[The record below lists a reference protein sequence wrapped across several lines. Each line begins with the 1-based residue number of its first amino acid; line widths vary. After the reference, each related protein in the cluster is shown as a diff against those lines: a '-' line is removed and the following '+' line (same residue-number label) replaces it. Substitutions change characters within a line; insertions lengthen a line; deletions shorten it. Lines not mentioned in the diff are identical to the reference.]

1 MGLDRTLARH
11 LEVRPRRG
19 TPLRDNRGVIL
30 LRGRL
35 FGYLGTPFWDYR
47 PLPPMA
53 RRLLIILVGVTL
65 LLDSIVRATNGS
77 TTSVVSAIVTTTS
90 TVALALFAWRP
101 PIATLVLSV
110 AAITAAITGT
120 TDSLLVGVV
129 VMGLAAFTCS
139 ATVAAVY
146 AVVWVAWLVAIV
158 GRPDSTFQPLG
169 AVIIAFLSLLS
180 LIIGLT
186 IRRQYERAQVLT
198 TQLEKAEREVAEQLR
213 HERDLIADELHDI
226 VAHEITIVALHAAV
240 LERTED
246 RTTRSQSQT
255 AIREAAVQA
264 LTDIRRVLG
273 MVRGEENLTPDRLP
287 SPDGLPGTIAVVTK
301 ELEQAGIEVTVDVPD
316 DVRLPSASMVA
327 LIRVIRES
335 GTNVLKHATG
345 ARHVRIAL
353 RVERGWA
360 RLEFSDDSPPA
371 RTAGLPTSGY
381 GIMRLQERFRLFGG
395 SFRAAR
401 GPQGWVVSASL
412 PLES

>member
-1 MGLDRTLARH
+1 MLTA
-11 LEVRPRRG
+11 VY
-19 TPLRDNRGVIL
+19 V
-30 LRGRL
+30 
-35 FGYLGTPFWDYR
+35 
-47 PLPPMA
+47 
-53 RRLLIILVGVTL
+53 VTL
-65 LLDSIVRATNGS
+65 
-77 TTSVVSAIVTTTS
+77 
-90 TVALALFAWRP
+90 
-101 PIATLVLSV
+101 
-110 AAITAAITGT
+110 
-120 TDSLLVGVV
+120 
-129 VMGLAAFTCS
+129 
-139 ATVAAVY
+139 
-146 AVVWVAWLVAIV
+146 VAWLAAVLA
-158 GRPDSTFQPLG
+158 RPETGFQPLG
-169 AVIIAFLSLLS
+169 AFVIALLS
-180 LIIGLT
+180 LVSLSIGLA
-186 IRRQYERAQVLT
+186 IRRQFERARSLAL
-198 TQLEKAEREVAEQLR
+198 QLEVSEREVAEQLK

-240 LERTED
+240 LERTD
-246 RTTRSQSQT
+246 DTQTRSKSQT

-353 RVERGWA
+353 RVERGWV

>member
-1 MGLDRTLARH
+1 M
-11 LEVRPRRG
+11 
-19 TPLRDNRGVIL
+19 
-30 LRGRL
+30 
-35 FGYLGTPFWDYR
+35 PFWAYY
-47 PLPPMA
+47 PLPSIT
-53 RRLLIILVGVTL
+53 RGLLIAFVAVAL
-65 LLDSIVRATNGS
+65 LLDSIVRATNDG
-77 TTSVVSAIVTTTS
+77 TTGVESAIVTTS
-90 TVALALFAWRP
+90 ITVSIALFAWRP
-101 PIATLVLSV
+101 PVATIVLSV
-110 AAITAAITGT
+110 AAIAAGITGVVDSVLLGAAI
-120 TDSLLVGVV
+120 L
-129 VMGLAAFTCS
+129 GLAAFTCS
-139 ATVAAVY
+139 AALTVVY
-146 AVVWVAWLVAIV
+146 AISWTTWLIAIV
-158 GRPDSTFQPLG
+158 LRPGSGVQPLG
-169 AVIIAFLSLLS
+169 AVIIAFLGVASLL
-180 LIIGLT
+180 IGLA
-186 IRRQYERAQVLT
+186 IRNQYTKAQMLT
-198 TQLEKAEREVAEQLR
+198 TQLEATEREVAEQLR

-264 LTDIRRVLG
+264 LTDIRHVLG

>member
-1 MGLDRTLARH
+1 M
-11 LEVRPRRG
+11 
-19 TPLRDNRGVIL
+19 
-30 LRGRL
+30 
-35 FGYLGTPFWDYR
+35 PFWAYY
-47 PLPPMA
+47 PLPSIT
-53 RRLLIILVGVTL
+53 RGLLIAFVAVAL
-65 LLDSIVRATNGS
+65 LLDSIVRATNDG
-77 TTSVVSAIVTTTS
+77 TTGVESAIVTTSITVS
-90 TVALALFAWRP
+90 TALFAWRP
-101 PIATLVLSV
+101 PVATVVLSV
-110 AAITAAITGT
+110 AAIAAGITGVVDSVLLGAAI
-120 TDSLLVGVV
+120 L
-129 VMGLAAFTCS
+129 GLAAFTCS
-139 ATVAAVY
+139 AALTAVY
-146 AVVWVAWLVAIV
+146 AISWTTWLIAIV
-158 GRPDSTFQPLG
+158 LRPGSGVQPLG
-169 AVIIAFLSLLS
+169 AVIIAFLGVASLL
-180 LIIGLT
+180 IGFA
-186 IRRQYERAQVLT
+186 IRNQYTKAQMLT
-198 TQLEKAEREVAEQLR
+198 TQLEATEREVAEQLR

-353 RVERGWA
+353 RVERGWV

>member
-1 MGLDRTLARH
+1 M
-11 LEVRPRRG
+11 
-19 TPLRDNRGVIL
+19 
-30 LRGRL
+30 
-35 FGYLGTPFWDYR
+35 PFWAYY
-47 PLPPMA
+47 PLPSIT
-53 RRLLIILVGVTL
+53 RGLLIAFVAVAL
-65 LLDSIVRATNGS
+65 LLDSIVRATNDG
-77 TTSVVSAIVTTTS
+77 TTGVESAIVTTS
-90 TVALALFAWRP
+90 ITVSIALFAWRP
-101 PIATLVLSV
+101 PVATIVLSV
-110 AAITAAITGT
+110 AAIAAGITGVVDSVLLGAAI
-120 TDSLLVGVV
+120 L
-129 VMGLAAFTCS
+129 GLAAFTCS
-139 ATVAAVY
+139 AALTAVY
-146 AVVWVAWLVAIV
+146 AISWTTWLIAIV
-158 GRPDSTFQPLG
+158 LRPGSGVQPLG
-169 AVIIAFLSLLS
+169 AVIIAFLGVASLL
-180 LIIGLT
+180 IGLA
-186 IRRQYERAQVLT
+186 IRNQYTKAQMLT
-198 TQLEKAEREVAEQLR
+198 TQLEATEREVAEQLR

-381 GIMRLQERFRLFGG
+381 GIMRLEERLRLFGG